1 MSALPERLRKA
12 ASSDGSD
19 WDSADSALMRE
30 AASDIEAHQDVVRR
44 FVAVL
49 KDAGVLQDR
58 ENIVDSLKRLCTERD
73 QARAD
78 LVVARVQ
85 LGDALAPA
93 VPVRCAGCDI
103 PNGCPEYCR
112 CSPAAPAPVA
122 QPGEWAL
129 VPKTPTDAM
138 RRAAT
143 KIEWGGDEVDAC
155 WASMLDAA
163 PAAPAPMT
171 WERHAVAWLR
181 GKAAEQAQNNE
192 RWPRHAACYPSWIE
206 RVKHAQQ
213 LADDLEREAA
223 ASNANHATGQ
233 EGGAA

>member
-1 MSALPERLRKA
+1 MSTMPERLRKA
-12 ASSDGSD
+12 ANSYGAE

-49 KDAGVLQDR
+49 MDAGVIRDR
-58 ENIVDSLKRLCTERD
+58 ENIVDSLKRLRTERD

-85 LGDALAPA
+85 LGDALTPA
-93 VPVRCAGCDI
+93 DPVRCAGCDI

-112 CSPAAPAPVA
+112 CRPAAPAPVA
-122 QPGEWAL
+122 QTL
-129 VPKTPTDAM
+129 
-138 RRAAT
+138 
-143 KIEWGGDEVDAC
+143 
-155 WASMLDAA
+155 
-163 PAAPAPMT
+163 T
-171 WERHAVAWLR
+171 WESQAIAWLR